1 MARMFPERVLDP
13 KTPASERRVF
23 DALQELDDEWM
34 VFHSVAWQGW
44 RRRGNRD
51 GEADFVL
58 AHPSKGALIL
68 EVKGGGI
75 SIVDGQWLSTDRHGK
90 SFEIDPFGQL
100 RDNKHFLGEFLAER
114 LPRVGNKV
122 QLGHAA
128 VFPDIEVTSDLS
140 AEAPREVLIDRSD
153 LRDIVRSVDR
163 VASHWNKTT
172 RFDQEQFSALRKAI
186 APSRKISRRLR
197 HEVEDRVED
206 LIRLTDQQLLT
217 LYSLRHQ
224 RRSLV
229 TGGAGTGKTVLA
241 LERARQLA
249 DEGREVLLLCYNAPL
264 GAQLREKV
272 GDSERLTAGNFH
284 SFARGL
290 VSKAGLLPAGDHGSD
305 FWDTQL
311 ANLLPDAAA
320 ALKTTFDAIIIDEG
334 QDFVAH
340 WWTALELLLTEPE
353 DSFMYVF
360 ADMQQDLYRS
370 GWKPPFEGQPIELAL
385 NCRNTIPI
393 AEKVNKVF
401 ERDEPCL
408 GTDGPE
414 PRFVELASPKQA
426 AKKVGETVARLL
438 SDGGMR
444 PTQVT
449 VLSPERQFV
458 DALRGQKVGDTKLVA
473 PGEKGVVVE
482 TVQRF
487 KGLENDAVVLVI
499 PDSDGDVDRP
509 LAYVGMSRARV
520 LLFVLGSSDARS
532 AICW

>member
-1 MARMFPERVLDP
+1 MARMFPEKILDP
-13 KTPASERRVF
+13 KTPASERKVF
-23 DALQELDDEWM
+23 EALKGLDDEWM
-34 VFHSVAWQGW
+34 VFHHVAWQGW
-44 RRRGNRD
+44 RNRGNRD
-51 GEADFVL
+51 GEGDFVL
-58 AHPSKGALIL
+58 AHRSKGALIL

-75 SIVDGQWLSTDRHGK
+75 SIVDGQWLSTDRHGQ
-90 SFEIDPFGQL
+90 SHEIDPFEQL
-100 RDNKHFLGEFLAER
+100 RDSKNFFGRFLAER
-114 LPRVGNKV
+114 LPRVSNKV

-172 RFDQEQFSALRKAI
+172 RFDQQQFSALRKAI
-186 APSRKISRRLR
+186 APSQKISPLLR
-197 HEVEDRVED
+197 HEVEDRNEE
-206 LIRLTDQQLLT
+206 LIKLTDQQLLT

-264 GAQLREKV
+264 GAQLREDS
-272 GDSERLTAGNFH
+272 GDSERVTAGSFH

-290 VSKAGLLPAGDHGSD
+290 VSKAGLWPAGDHGSD
-305 FWDTQL
+305 FWDTEL

-340 WWTALELLLTEPE
+340 WWTALELLLTDPE

-408 GTDGPE
+408 GTAGPE
-414 PRFVELASPKQA
+414 PAFVALASPKQA
-426 AKKVGETVARLL
+426 AKSVGKTVAKLL
-438 SDGGMR
+438 SDGDMR
-444 PTQVT
+444 PTQIT
-449 VLSPERQFV
+449 VLSPDRQFV
-458 DALRGQKVGDTKLVA
+458 DALRGQSVGDTKLVP
-473 PGEKGVVVE
+473 PGEKGVVIE

-487 KGLENDAVVLVI
+487 KGLENDAIVLVI
-499 PDSDGDVDRP
+499 PDNDGDVDLP

-520 LLFVLGSSDARS
+520 LLFVLGSAEARS
-532 AICW
+532 AISW